1 MVGSYFPPKKRWWHV
16 AGARAGAP
24 VLDVCEYII
33 IINSFLHEKAKEIL
47 DQTTIY
53 IKEQEK

>member
-16 AGARAGAP
+16 AGAP

-47 DQTTIY
+47 DQNTIY
-53 IKEQEK
+53 I

>member
-47 DQTTIY
+47 DQNTIY
-53 IKEQEK
+53 I